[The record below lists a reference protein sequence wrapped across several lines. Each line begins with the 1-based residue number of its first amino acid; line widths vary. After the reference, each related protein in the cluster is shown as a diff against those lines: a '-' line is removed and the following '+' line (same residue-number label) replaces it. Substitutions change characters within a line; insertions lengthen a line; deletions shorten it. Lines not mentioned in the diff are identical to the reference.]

1 MEKSFEIL
9 RSQNESCRYRLIPQ
23 PHFLMRLF
31 DILFSFLGIIL
42 LSPLLFSIFCLS
54 VIFQQG
60 TPLFWQERVGRHEKV
75 FVLIKFRTMRPNT
88 DSVGTHL
95 VNPDQVTLWGRFL
108 RRTKI
113 DELPQLWCVLKGE
126 MSLVGPRPCLPNQF
140 NLIEIR
146 RKYGV
151 FGTRP
156 GITGLA
162 QIEGIDMSTPQL
174 LAETD
179 AAMIRSMCLAKYL
192 QWIMQTLFSRRK
204 VRG

>member
-1 MEKSFEIL
+1 VEKSFEIL
-9 RSQNESCRYRLIPQ
+9 RSQNGSCRYRLIPQ

-60 TPLFWQERVGRHEKV
+60 TPLFWQERVGRNEKV

-151 FGTRP
+151 FGARP

-174 LAETD
+174 LAKTD
-179 AAMIRSMCLAKYL
+179 AAMIRSMSLAKYL